1 MATNNQINVG
11 LSGASGTGNF
21 AGTTSPTFTTPAL
34 GTPSAGVLTSCT
46 GLPLTT
52 GITGTLP
59 IANGGTAVTA
69 VTTTPTASS
78 FAAWDANSNFSS
90 NSFLQSFQTTATAA
104 GTTTLTVASKQIQVF
119 TGVTTQTVQ
128 LPVVSTLALGQS
140 YTIANK
146 STGEVTVK
154 SSGGNTLV
162 TMQANTEGTFYS
174 IATSGTDVS
183 VWYSA
188 YIVRNPLAVAFT
200 PTATFATP
208 GDLSVGYA
216 IQTGFYYRFGNA
228 IFVTCT
234 IRFTPTYTT
243 SAGALRIGGLVI
255 SGGSTNWV
263 LPVNISTQAVTFNS
277 LGTQVFATVPS
288 NYFQLN
294 SQGSGAASSSL
305 TVTNFPSGT
314 EYSIIISG
322 FYGT

>member
-69 VTTTPTASS
+69 VTTTPTVSS
-78 FAAWDANSNFSS
+78 FAAWDANSNLSAH
-90 NSFLQSFQTTATAA
+90 NFLPGITITATAA
-104 GTTTLTVASKQIQVF
+104 GTTTLTADSNQIQVF
-119 TGVTTQTVQ
+119 TGSTTQTVL
-128 LPVVSTLALGQS
+128 LPVVSTLALAQS

-146 STGEVTVK
+146 STGEVTVQ
-154 SSGGNTLV
+154 SSGGNTIS
-162 TMQANTEGTFYS
+162 TIQPNTNGTFYC
-174 IATSGTDVS
+174 IASSGTDS
-183 VWYSA
+183 TVWYSTYVVVNA
-188 YIVRNPLAVAFT
+188 TAVSFT

-208 GDLSVGYA
+208 GDLSVAYA

-243 SAGALRIGGLVI
+243 SAGALRIAGLAI

-263 LPVNISTQAVTFNS
+263 LPVNISTQAVTFNA
-277 LGTQVFATVPS
+277 LGTQVFATIPS

-294 SQGSGAASSSL
+294 SQGSGAASSTM